1 MSWHV
6 SPWAYPAWDSLG
18 FWDGYFLP
26 YFREVFSYNLIH
38 FLMPFPFIFFWD
50 TYDSKVGML
59 NGVSVVSCY
68 LHFFYSFFFIPL
80 CFIYLHHSVFQFSYL
95 FFCLHYAAVG
105 FLHHI
110 FKLSYCIVDCLFIN
124 SSRSL
129 LNIFCIFSIHASNLF
144 IHDSISDYLS
154 YHYSELFFR

>member
-68 LHFFYSFFFIPL
+68 LHFFYSFFFILFCNNYFHHSLFQVTCPL
-80 CFIYLHHSVFQFSYL
+80 FIYSATDSAQCIFHFSYCVVHHCL
-95 FFCLHYAAVG
+95 FFN
-105 FLHHI
+105 FTI
-110 FKLSYCIVDCLFIN
+110 FSFVSF
-124 SSRSL
+124 
-129 LNIFCIFSIHASNLF
+129 IFSIHSSILFSSSWIIFMVINLNTF
-144 IHDSISDYLS
+144 L
-154 YHYSELFFR
+154 R